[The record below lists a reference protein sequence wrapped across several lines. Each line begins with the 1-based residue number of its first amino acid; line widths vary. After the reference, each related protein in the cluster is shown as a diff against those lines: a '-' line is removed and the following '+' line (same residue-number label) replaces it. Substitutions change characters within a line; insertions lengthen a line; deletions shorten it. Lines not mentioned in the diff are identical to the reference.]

1 MDMSALFL
9 SILFVNINGVSSKL
23 ESKTSLDLIN
33 NYDIIAL
40 NEIICDYPFSL
51 PGYKCVRSSI
61 VTGEELR
68 GGVAV
73 LFSTKIWNNVYNIN
87 VVKDQVWFQLKTA
100 PKFLFAAIPYISH
113 QGKVYITAMNPLVI
127 SKVSVIP
134 PVTVLLF
141 LGM

>member
-9 SILFVNINGVSSKL
+9 SILFVNINGVSSKG
-23 ESKTSLDLIN
+23 ESQTSLDLIN

-40 NEIICDYPFSL
+40 NEIKCDYPFSL

-61 VTGEELR
+61 ATGEELR

-87 VVKDQVWFQLKTA
+87 VVKDQV
-100 PKFLFAAIPYISH
+100 
-113 QGKVYITAMNPLVI
+113 YITAMNPLVI

-141 LGM
+141 LGI

>member
-40 NEIICDYPFSL
+40 NEIKCDYPFSL
-51 PGYKCVRSSI
+51 PGCKCVRSSI
-61 VTGEELR
+61 VSGEELR
-68 GGVAV
+68 DGVAVLFSTKIWAV

-100 PKFLFAAIPYISH
+100 PKFLFAAVYISPRDS
-113 QGKVYITAMNPLVI
+113 I
-127 SKVSVIP
+127 
-134 PVTVLLF
+134 
-141 LGM
+141 